1 MTTMTL
7 PRTAQDWQLYT
18 SKPGAGVAAR
28 CLTAALGR
36 LLKEADRHKVEGY
49 IPTRQTVGALIQ
61 KHLYPVMERYTKFG
75 ATDTEPRC
83 VAYDT
88 VEKALGLKRGDW

>member
-1 MTTMTL
+1 MDNTL
-7 PRTAQDWQLYT
+7 PKTASDWQLYT

-28 CLTAALGR
+28 SLTAALGR
-36 LLKEADRHKVEGY
+36 LLKEANTHKAEGY
-49 IPTRQTVGALIQ
+49 IPTRHTVGALIQ
-61 KHLYPVMERYTKFG
+61 KHLAPVMDRYAEFG

-88 VEKALGLKRGDW
+88 VEKALGLTRGSW